1 MATNGVDWLAEV
13 SRAEGL
19 DVVESAGPHDRI
31 HREAKHAWDVRRH
44 HTGCQD
50 TYAESIA
57 TGGPD
62 LSGPLS
68 HPRLAQ
74 GPW

>member
-13 SRAEGL
+13 LRAKGL
-19 DVVESAGPHDRI
+19 DVVESAGPHDLA
-31 HREAKHAWDVRRH
+31 HEEANDAWEIRRH
-44 HTGCQD
+44 HPGRQETS
-50 TYAESIA
+50 AESIA
-57 TGGPD
+57 TGDRD
-62 LSGPLS
+62 LTGPLS